1 MTPGMTGTPILI
13 KEEPEEFGFHQKFMS
28 TNTQQYGGQ
37 FGSGPDSS
45 AVDPSNL
52 TMNGPIMN
60 NFSQHLGHSYGMG
73 NAGIGDDELEQLLGD
88 EQVQYTGSGFNGN
101 VNEQSAYFQ
110 NQQSVSMPQ
119 QQTVGAQIYSSTP
132 GDNPIG
138 SPFVHPFNYGQYR
151 NVPQGMDGIT
161 TNGFQR
167 RMPMD
172 RHPSDS
178 RSPITPK
185 TPGIGGLHIGT
196 PESAQ
201 QAMLNQQLH
210 HQAKSLSSHW
220 NGTPNSGSWLESP
233 LPSPPSHQMHHV
245 QISEMLSGKHAS
257 VPSKMEGAHSLPSI
271 QSQEAKKKRRRES
284 HNLVER
290 RRRDNINERIQ
301 DLSRLV
307 PHHRLEDDKLRKHIS
322 ANGPVSPPGISPPHA
337 ATSLLAGGQGRRAT
351 ATGTI
356 TQGLPQ
362 DDKEKGPNKG
372 DILNGA
378 VSWMRDLMW
387 LLYDKIQTEKQLRA
401 YIEEMGG
408 AWPVVE
414 TEDDRRMAAELV
426 NVVERNGVDRFKY
439 SRTPGS
445 GLRVPGF
452 TNWAGET
459 LDAAAQQIAQAEVK
473 ADPGAEQDFWM
484 NSEGSG
490 RDSLGIKEEEE
501 LGMDLG

>member
-1 MTPGMTGTPILI
+1 MTGSPVLTRD
-13 KEEPEEFGFHQKFMS
+13 EPRAFGFPQKFMS
-28 TNTQQYGGQ
+28 STPQQFGGQ
-37 FGSGPDSS
+37 FASASEAS

-52 TMNGPIMN
+52 TMNGTTMH

-73 NAGIGDDELEQLLGD
+73 NASIGDDELEQLLGD
-88 EQVQYTGSGFNGN
+88 EQTQYPAAGFNGN
-101 VNEQSAYFQ
+101 MAEQGAFFQ

-119 QQTVGAQIYSSTP
+119 QQTIGAQIYSSTP
-132 GDNPIG
+132 SDNPIA
-138 SPFVHPFNYGQYR
+138 SPFVHGFNYNQYR
-151 NVPQGMDGIT
+151 NVPQGMENIS
-161 TNGFQR
+161 TNGFPR
-167 RMPMD
+167 RMNMD

-185 TPGIGGLHIGT
+185 TPGLGGLHIGT

-233 LPSPPSHQMHHV
+233 LPSPQSHQMHHV
-245 QISEMLSGKHAS
+245 QISEMLQGKHAS

-307 PHHRLEDDKLRKHIS
+307 PHHRLEDDKLRKHIT
-322 ANGPVSPPGISPPHA
+322 ANGPVSPPGISPPQA

-387 LLYDKIQTEKQLRA
+387 LLYDKVQTEKQLRA
-401 YIEEMGG
+401 YIENELGG
-408 AWPVVE
+408 AWPMVE
-414 TEDDRRMAAELV
+414 TEDDRRMAAELC
-426 NVVERNGVDRFKY
+426 NVVERNGIDRFKY

-452 TNWAGET
+452 TNWAGDA
-459 LDAAAQQIAQAEVK
+459 LDAAAAQMAQAEVK

-484 NSEGSG
+484 QSEGSG